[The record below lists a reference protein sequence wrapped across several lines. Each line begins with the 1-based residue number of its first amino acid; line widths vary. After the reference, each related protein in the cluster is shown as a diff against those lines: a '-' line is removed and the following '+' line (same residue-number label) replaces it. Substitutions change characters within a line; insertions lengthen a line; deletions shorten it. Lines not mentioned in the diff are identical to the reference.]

1 MISALR
7 VTAVVAMFGLAVPA
21 LADVSPGDTVD
32 KSSLAKVKGLISPA
46 VEWCVNQGMTMK
58 IVAPK
63 PIGWPKAYK
72 EATEKYSS
80 QVKLAENGLSLSG
93 HVAGAPFPKIDIADP
108 KIALKVMW
116 NYEYRPYPGT
126 DDFVEYD
133 FPAETG
139 AVGNGQPMQVERYY
153 WIGESRRLYYNS
165 RLYVD
170 PKPELPNPEGIRFK
184 EVLGPLVAP
193 FDLKGIG
200 ALEYRYVDASKQD
213 DTWLYVPSL
222 RRVRRLSTA
231 QRSDSLFGQDTDPD
245 SYWGYNGHIAWSEW
259 KFLGEKEMLGI
270 LHGENFPQKRCE
282 GEADYLMCDAWE
294 KRNMYVVEGVSK
306 LPQYAYGKRV
316 IFIDKEAL
324 VVAYSDIYD
333 RNNELWKVWID
344 NHQFRTQAFAGA
356 GTKYDE
362 EKDFYAG
369 LAMVDMQ
376 LGHATY
382 VPHPGSEP
390 AGHEG
395 WYFNKGTES
404 STKYKPGGAVPDS
417 FTVAKLIEQGG

>member
-1 MISALR
+1 MMQMLRLSAL
-7 VTAVVAMFGLAVPA
+7 VTILAWSTIA
-21 LADVSPGDTVD
+21 AADVSPGETID
-32 KSSLAKVKGLISPA
+32 KSSLDRVKDLISPG
-46 VEWCVNQGMTMK
+46 VQWCVEQGMTMK
-58 IVAPK
+58 IIAPK
-63 PIGWPKAYK
+63 PIGWPKRYK
-72 EATEKYSS
+72 EATEKYAS

-93 HVAGAPFPKIDIADP
+93 HVAGAPFPNIDTSDP
-108 KIALKVMW
+108 KVALKIMW

-133 FPAETG
+133 FPADTG
-139 AVGNGQPMQVERYY
+139 AVGNGQPMQVERHY

-200 ALEYRYVDASKQD
+200 ALEYRYIDPSKQD

-259 KFLGEKEMLGI
+259 KFLGEKEMLGV
-270 LHGENFPQKRCE
+270 LHGEHFPQQRCP
-282 GEADYLMCDAWE
+282 GQADFMFCDSWE
-294 KRNMYVVEGVSK
+294 KRKVYVIEGVSK

-316 IFIDKEAL
+316 IFIDKESL

-333 RNNELWKVWID
+333 RNAEMWKVWID
-344 NHQFRTQAFAGA
+344 NHQFRLSAFPGA
-356 GTKYDE
+356 TKYDE
-362 EKDFYAG
+362 EQDFYAG
-369 LAMVDMQ
+369 LTMVDMQ
-376 LGHATY
+376 LMHATY
-382 VPHPGSEP
+382 VPHPGDEP
-390 AGHEG
+390 KGHEG
-395 WYFNKGTES
+395 WYFNRGPDS
-404 STKYKPGGAVPDS
+404 RTKYKPEGAVPES
-417 FTVAKLIEQGG
+417 FTVAKLIEQGQ

>member
-1 MISALR
+1 MNRVLGVPVVVLLLGCSAL
-7 VTAVVAMFGLAVPA
+7 AA
-21 LADVSPGDTVD
+21 ADVTPGDVID
-32 KSSLAKVKGLISPA
+32 KSSLEKVQGLISPA
-46 VEWCVNQGMTMK
+46 VEWCVTQGMTMK
-58 IVAPK
+58 IIEPK
-63 PIGWPKAYK
+63 AVSWPSAYK
-72 EATEKYSS
+72 EATEKYSG
-80 QVKLAENGLSLSG
+80 QVKLAENGLSLEG
-93 HVAGAPFPKIDIADP
+93 HVAGEPFPNIDYADP
-108 KIALKVMW
+108 KVAVKIMW

-133 FPAETG
+133 FPADTG
-139 AVGNGQPMQVERYY
+139 AVGHGEPMQVERHY
-153 WIGESRRLYYNS
+153 WIGESRRIYYNS

-200 ALEYRYVDASKQD
+200 ALEYRYIDPAKQD

-259 KFLGEKEMLGI
+259 KFLGEKEMLGV
-270 LHGENFPQKRCE
+270 LHGEHYPMKRCE
-282 GEADYLMCDAWE
+282 GVADFMFCDAWE
-294 KRNMYVVEGVSK
+294 KRKMWVIEGVSK

-316 IFIDKEAL
+316 IFIDKESL

-333 RNNELWKVWID
+333 RSNELWKVWID
-344 NHQFRTQAFAGA
+344 NHQFKHQAFPGA
-356 GTKYDE
+356 TRYDE

-369 LAMVDMQ
+369 LTMVDMQ
-376 LGHATY
+376 LMHATY
-382 VPHPGSEP
+382 VPHPGDEP
-390 AGHEG
+390 ENHEG
-395 WYFNKGTES
+395 WYFNMGAEA
-404 STKYKPGGAVPDS
+404 STKYKPSGAVAES
-417 FTVAKLIEQGG
+417 FTVAKLIEQGQ

>member
-1 MISALR
+1 MVHLVR
-7 VTAVVAMFGLAVPA
+7 VWAATLLLGWAAVAA
-21 LADVSPGDTVD
+21 ADVAPGDTVD
-32 KSSLAKVKGLISPA
+32 KASIDKVKGLVSPA
-46 VEWCVNQGMTMK
+46 IEWCINQGMTMK
-58 IVAPK
+58 IIAPK
-63 PIGWPKAYK
+63 PIGWPSAYK
-72 EATEKYSS
+72 QATEKYSS

-93 HVAGAPFPKIDIADP
+93 YVAGAPFAVLDTSDP

-133 FPAETG
+133 FPADTG
-139 AVGNGQPMQVERYY
+139 AVGNGQPMQAERHY
-153 WIGESRRLYYNS
+153 WIGESRRLYYNG

-200 ALEYRYVDASKQD
+200 ALEYRYIDPAKQD

-231 QRSDSLFGQDTDPD
+231 QRSDALFGQDTDPD

-259 KFLGEKEMLGI
+259 KFLGEKEMVGV
-270 LHGENFPQKRCE
+270 LHGEHFPQKRCE
-282 GEADYLMCDAWE
+282 GAADFMFCDSWE
-294 KRNMYVVEGVSK
+294 KRKMYVIEGVSK

-316 IFIDKEAL
+316 IFIDKESM

-333 RNNELWKVWID
+333 RSNELWKVWID
-344 NHQFRTQAFAGA
+344 NHQFRTTAYPGA
-356 GTKYDE
+356 TKYDE
-362 EKDFYAG
+362 ERDFYAG
-369 LAMVDMQ
+369 LIMADMQ
-376 LGHATY
+376 LMHATY
-382 VPHPGSEP
+382 VPHPGDE
-390 AGHEG
+390 GHEG
-395 WYFNKGTES
+395 WYFNKGADS
-404 STKYKPGGAVPDS
+404 RTKYKPDGAVPES
-417 FTVAKLIEQGG
+417 FTVAKLIEQGK

>member
-1 MISALR
+1 MMHALR
-7 VTAVVAMFGLAVPA
+7 TLAIVAMLGWAA
-21 LADVSPGDTVD
+21 LAAADVAPGDTVSKANID
-32 KSSLAKVKGLISPA
+32 NVKGLVSPA
-46 VEWCVNQGMTMK
+46 IEWCINQGMVLK
-58 IVAPK
+58 IIAPK
-63 PIGWPKAYK
+63 PIAWPAAYK
-72 EATEKYSS
+72 DATEKYSS
-80 QVKLAENGLSLSG
+80 QVKLAENGLTLQG
-93 HVAGAPFPKIDIADP
+93 YVAGAPFPKIDPADP
-108 KIALKVMW
+108 KIAVKIMW

-126 DDFVEYD
+126 DDFAEYD
-133 FPAETG
+133 FPADTG
-139 AVGNGQPMQVERYY
+139 AVGNGQPMVVERHY
-153 WIGESRRLYYNS
+153 WIGETRRMYYNG

-200 ALEYRYVDASKQD
+200 ALGYRYIDPSKQD

-259 KFLGEKEMLGI
+259 KFLGEKDMLGI
-270 LHGENFPQKRCE
+270 LHGEHYPMKRCQ
-282 GEADYLMCDAWE
+282 GEADFMMCDSWE
-294 KRNMYVVEGVSK
+294 KRKMYVVEGVSK

-316 IFIDKEAL
+316 LFIDREAM

-344 NHQFRTQAFAGA
+344 DHQFKKQAFPGA
-356 GTKYDE
+356 PTKYDE

-376 LGHATY
+376 LMHATY
-382 VPHPGSEP
+382 VPHPGDEP
-390 AGHEG
+390 VGHEG
-395 WYFNKGTES
+395 WYFNKGAES
-404 STKYKPGGAVPDS
+404 RTKYKPNGAVPES
-417 FTVAKLIEQGG
+417 FTVAKLIEQGQ

>member
-1 MISALR
+1 MRHVVRIWAAVLFLACAASA
-7 VTAVVAMFGLAVPA
+7 AAEVA
-21 LADVSPGDTVD
+21 PGDTVD
-32 KSSLAKVKGLISPA
+32 KTNMDKVKGLVSPA
-46 VEWCVNQGMTMK
+46 IEWCLQHGLK
-58 IVAPK
+58 IHVVAPK
-63 PIGWPKAYK
+63 PIGWPAAYK

-80 QVKLAENGLSLSG
+80 QVKLADSGLALKG
-93 HVAGAPFPKIDIADP
+93 YVAGAPFPTVDSADP
-108 KIALKVMW
+108 KIAVKVMW

-133 FPAETG
+133 FPADTG
-139 AVGNGQPMQVERYY
+139 NIATGPMQVERHY
-153 WIGESRRLYYNS
+153 WIGESRRLYYNG

-184 EVLGPLVAP
+184 EVLGPIIAP

-200 ALEYRYVDASKQD
+200 ALEYRYIDAAKQD

-231 QRSDSLFGQDTDPD
+231 QRSDALFGQDTDPD

-270 LHGENFPQKRCE
+270 LHGSHYPVKRCE
-282 GEADYLMCDAWE
+282 GEGDYTFCDDWE
-294 KRNMYVVEGVSK
+294 KRKMYVVEGVSK

-316 IFIDKEAL
+316 IFIDKEAM

-344 NHQFRTQAFAGA
+344 NHQFRNQAFPG
-356 GTKYDE
+356 GPKYDE

-369 LAMVDMQ
+369 LTMADMQ
-376 LGHATY
+376 LNHGTY
-382 VPHPGSEP
+382 VPHPGDE
-390 AGHEG
+390 GKEG
-395 WYFNKGTES
+395 WYFNKGAASATQ
-404 STKYKPGGAVPDS
+404 YKPGGAVPES
-417 FTVAKLIEQGG
+417 FTVAMLIQQGQ

>member
-1 MISALR
+1 MRALR
-7 VTAVVAMFGLAVPA
+7 IAAIAGLLGWATLA
-21 LADVSPGDTVD
+21 SADVAPGDTVSKANID
-32 KSSLAKVKGLISPA
+32 KVKGLVSPA
-46 VEWCVNQGMTMK
+46 VEWCIEHGMTLK
-58 IVAPK
+58 IIAPK
-63 PIGWPKAYK
+63 PIGWPSAYK
-72 EATEKYSS
+72 DATEKYAS
-80 QVKLAENGLSLSG
+80 QVKLADNGLSLQG
-93 HVAGAPFPKIDIADP
+93 YVAGSPFPKVDAADP

-133 FPAETG
+133 FPADTG
-139 AVGNGQPMQVERYY
+139 TIGNGQPMAVERHY
-153 WIGESRRLYYNS
+153 WIGESRRLYYNG

-200 ALEYRYVDASKQD
+200 ALEYRYIDPSKQD

-259 KFLGEKEMLGI
+259 KYLGEKEMLGI
-270 LHGENFPQKRCE
+270 LHGEHFPQKRCA
-282 GEADYLMCDAWE
+282 GEADFMPCDAWE
-294 KRNMYVVEGVSK
+294 KRKMHVVEGVSK

-316 IFIDKEAL
+316 IFIDTESL

-333 RNNELWKVWID
+333 RNAELWKVWID
-344 NHQFRTQAFAGA
+344 NHQFKKEAYPGA
-356 GTKYDE
+356 PTKYDE

-369 LAMVDMQ
+369 LVMADMQ
-376 LGHATY
+376 LMHATY
-382 VPHPGSEP
+382 VPHPGDEP

-395 WYFNKGTES
+395 WHFNKGAAS
-404 STKYKPGGAVPDS
+404 STKYKPNGAVPES
-417 FTVAKLIEQGG
+417 FTVAKLIEQGQ

>member
-1 MISALR
+1 MVNVLR
-7 VTAVVAMFGLAVPA
+7 VSVVVAMLGVVPA
-21 LADVSPGDTVD
+21 ASADVSPGDTID
-32 KSSLAKVKGLISPA
+32 KSNVANVKGLISPA
-46 VEWCVNQGMTMK
+46 IEWCVNQGMTMK
-58 IVAPK
+58 IIAPR
-63 PIGWPKAYK
+63 PIAWPKAYK
-72 EATEKYSS
+72 EATEKYAS
-80 QVKLAENGLSLSG
+80 QVKLAENGLALQG
-93 HVAGAPFPKIDIADP
+93 HVAGAPFPSIDPADP
-108 KIALKVMW
+108 KIALKIVW

-139 AVGNGQPMQVERYY
+139 AVGNGKPMEVERYY
-153 WIGESRRLYYNS
+153 WIGESRRMYYNS

-184 EVLGPLVAP
+184 EVLGPLIAP

-231 QRSDSLFGQDTDPD
+231 QRSDALFGQDTDPD

-270 LHGENFPQKRCE
+270 LHGEHFPQKRCE
-282 GEADYLMCDAWE
+282 APADYLMCDSWE
-294 KRNMYVVEGVSK
+294 KRRMWIVEGVSK

-316 IFIDKEAL
+316 IFIDKESL

-333 RNNELWKVWID
+333 RNSELWKVWID
-344 NHQFRTQAFAGA
+344 NHQFRTQAFPGA
-356 GTKYDE
+356 PTKYDE

-376 LGHATY
+376 LMHATY
-382 VPHPGSEP
+382 VPHPGEKP
-390 AGHEG
+390 PGHEG
-395 WYFNKGTES
+395 WHFNKGSES
-404 STKYKPGGAVPDS
+404 ATQYKPAGAVPDS
-417 FTVAKLIEQGG
+417 FTVAKLIEQGQ

>member
-1 MISALR
+1 MSNLLRAGVIAALLGSA
-7 VTAVVAMFGLAVPA
+7 AVAA
-21 LADVSPGDTVD
+21 ADVAPGDTIDKSNVD
-32 KSSLAKVKGLISPA
+32 KVKDLISPA
-46 VEWCVNQGMTMK
+46 VAWCVTQGMTMK

-63 PIGWPKAYK
+63 PIGWPKLYR

-80 QVKLAENGLSLSG
+80 QVKMAENGLSLSG
-93 HVAGAPFPKIDIADP
+93 HVAGAPFAKIDPADP

-139 AVGNGQPMQVERYY
+139 AVGNGKPMEVERYY

-165 RLYVD
+165 RLVVD

-184 EVLGPLVAP
+184 EVLGPLIAP

-200 ALEYRYVDASKQD
+200 ALEYRYIDASKQD

-231 QRSDSLFGQDTDPD
+231 QRSDALFGQDTDPD

-259 KFLGEKEMLGI
+259 KFLGEKDMLGI
-270 LHGENFPQKRCE
+270 LHGENFPQKRCPAP
-282 GEADYLMCDAWE
+282 ADYLMCDSWE
-294 KRNMYVVEGVSK
+294 KRKMWVVEGVSK

-316 IFIDKEAL
+316 IFIDKEAM
-324 VVAYSDIYD
+324 VVAYSDIFD

-344 NHQFRTQAFAGA
+344 NHQFRTQAFPGA
-356 GTKYDE
+356 PTKYDE

-376 LGHATY
+376 LMHATY
-382 VPHPGSEP
+382 VPHPGDKP

-395 WYFNKGTES
+395 WYFDRGAEA
-404 STKYKPGGAVPDS
+404 STQYKPGGAVPDS
-417 FTVAKLIEQGG
+417 FTVAKLIEQGQ

>member
-7 VTAVVAMFGLAVPA
+7 VTAAVAMLGLAVPA

-32 KSSLAKVKGLISPA
+32 KASVAKAKGLISPA
-46 VEWCVNQGMTMK
+46 VEWCVNNGMTMK

-93 HVAGAPFPKIDIADP
+93 HVAGSPFPKIDPADP

-116 NYEYRPYPGT
+116 DYEYRPYPGT

-294 KRNMYVVEGVSK
+294 KRNMWVIEGVSK

-316 IFIDKEAL
+316 IFIDKESL

-333 RNNELWKVWID
+333 RNSELWKVWID
-344 NHQFRTQAFAGA
+344 NHQFRTQAFPGA
-356 GTKYDE
+356 PTKYE
-362 EKDFYAG
+362 EERDFYAG

-376 LGHATY
+376 LMHATY

-404 STKYKPGGAVPDS
+404 ATKYKPGGAVPDS